1 MRRRLANVLGARG
14 HDPEMQEGHGR
25 QSTLQRIPL
34 ASEAKQQRHWAAE
47 NGEGFTDS
55 DELKKE
61 WKIEDAIE
69 EVGRGRTQW
78 VLLVI
83 TGLTFTA
90 DAAEVT
96 FISLITE
103 TLRFQWHLGDTDIAS
118 VQSVVFIGMILGA
131 PIWGY
136 IADRLG
142 RRLAFLLSSSVIC
155 VAGFATALAANFLSL
170 VAFRCV
176 VGVGVAGL
184 PVGFDILAEALP
196 VAGRGKWLLYIEYF
210 WTLGSI
216 YINLC
221 GWLTLSPTDWRLF
234 TALAAVPTLIS
245 SVAGYLYLPESP
257 RWLVDQGRVGE
268 ALEVMNRWARANGKA
283 HLRFE
288 ALERPHSAGQHGHGC
303 AGLLTAPRLR
313 SSALCMAVIWFS
325 FGIAY
330 YSILLLLPRIFE
342 DEDKKGARFDFVDLA
357 TTSLFEIF
365 GVVIGIA
372 MIEYPGRVCTQ
383 FTFYSIGAVAAL
395 GLSFHTLPKMA
406 LTAFAS
412 IGRLAEMAA
421 SCATWVH
428 TPELFPTKMRG
439 EAHAVLNLVSKIGA
453 ACAPFILSKRFT
465 QLQAGCIVA
474 SVSLMGGI
482 TALCLRE
489 TAGQDLG
496 EGLDDPSEV
505 EMSSAVSSS
514 SCSSDSDS

>member
-1 MRRRLANVLGARG
+1 
-14 HDPEMQEGHGR
+14 MQEGLGR

-47 NGEGFTDS
+47 NGDGLTDS
-55 DELKKE
+55 DEPKKE

-96 FISLITE
+96 YISLITE
-103 TLRFQWHLGDTDIAS
+103 TLRYQWHLTDTDIAT
-118 VQSVVFIGMILGA
+118 VQSVVFIGMVLGA
-131 PIWGY
+131 PVWGY

-142 RRLAFLLSSSVIC
+142 RRIAFLLSSSVIC
-155 VAGFATALAANFLSL
+155 ISGFATALAANFPSL

-221 GWLTLSPTDWRLF
+221 GWLTLTPTDWRLF

-245 SVAGYLYLPESP
+245 SIAGYLYLPESP
-257 RWLVDQGRVGE
+257 RWLVEQGRGEE
-268 ALEVMNRWARANGKA
+268 ALEIVNRWAQANGKT
-283 HLRFE
+283 HLHFD
-288 ALERPHSAGQHGHGC
+288 ALERPRSAGHHGG
-303 AGLLTAPRLR
+303 GLMDLVRVPRLR
-313 SSALCMAVIWFS
+313 NSAAAMAVIWFS

-342 DEDKKGARFDFVDLA
+342 DEVKKGAKFDFVDLA

-365 GVVIGIA
+365 GVAIGIA

-395 GLSFHTLPKMA
+395 ALSFRSLPKVV

-412 IGRLAEMAA
+412 LGRLAEMAA

-428 TPELFPTKMRG
+428 TPELFPTRLRG
-439 EAHAVLNLVSKIGA
+439 EAHAGLNLVSKIGA

-465 QLQAGCIVA
+465 QLQAGCIV
-474 SVSLMGGI
+474 SSMSLAGGI
-482 TALCLRE
+482 AALCLRE
-489 TAGQDLG
+489 TAGQDLST
-496 EGLDDPSEV
+496 GLDDPSEV

-514 SCSSDSDS
+514 SCTSDSDS